1 MPKWAKDDPRSYW
14 AAADE
19 YERANGRLYREV
31 QFALPKE
38 LSEGERR
45 ELASGFAARLTEG
58 EKLPYTLA
66 IHRGGGENPHAHLMF
81 SERANDG
88 IERSR
93 EQWFRRANRSEPE
106 QGGAHKSRVAVPRT
120 WLEQTRKAW
129 EREANEALV
138 RAGRKERIDHR
149 SLADRRDEAYRS
161 GDLERAAELSRKPNV
176 HLGPQAFGQL
186 PGETDTLVMEKAE
199 RVETDNQELRRERD
213 GMDERIEAKAQEI
226 SGIEREIH
234 RVEAWIRETVER
246 IAERARDLRD
256 RGRDRDWGW
265 SR

>member
-1 MPKWAKDDPRSYW
+1 MPEWAQDDPRSYW

-38 LSEGERR
+38 LSEAERR
-45 ELASGFAARLTEG
+45 KAASSFAGQLTGPER
-58 EKLPYTLA
+58 LPYTLA
-66 IHRGGGENPHAHLMF
+66 IHRGDGENPHAHLMF

-176 HLGPQAFGQL
+176 HLGPQAFGKL
-186 PGETDTLVMEKAE
+186 PGEPDSFVQQKAE

-213 GMDERIEAKAQEI
+213 GMDERLEAKAQEI
-226 SGIEREIH
+226 GGIEQEIR

-246 IAERARDLRD
+246 IAERARNLRD